1 MRGKKKVFQAAYDG
15 ILMENSRF
23 QTPVFRKWC
32 HCPEIDI
39 SDHEFVSDEHGSDGE
54 LGFGQVECEFQ
65 RGHPGGDSRQ
75 I

>member
-54 LGFGQVECEFQ
+54 LGFGQVECELQ